1 MKAMQYSRY
10 GGVEVL
16 ELVET
21 PCPEPKAGQ
30 LLVRVHVFSVNPID
44 WKMMSG
50 KYRLILRAPNP
61 CTPCFDLCG
70 VVEEVGPGV
79 EGFAVG
85 DRVLTREPGL
95 HGGGAAEFAVIQA
108 AAAVLAPDGV
118 SDAACAAAPLVAQTA
133 LQGLRLCKALGEG
146 LRVLVVGAS
155 GGVGHL
161 AVQIAKLHGAHVTGV
176 CSTRN
181 VEFVRS
187 LGADEVVDYTQTD
200 DYGQGVFDAVLD
212 CAGKAPW
219 KILYRALKSGGV
231 VGEVSPSVRHFWPML
246 TLPFYS
252 RKRLKPVMLDANGDD
267 MQTIASWMGE
277 GKLHVEVEQVY
288 EGLLQL
294 PKAFVRN
301 ESGRTRGKLV
311 IQVP

>member
-16 ELVET
+16 EWVET
-21 PCPEPKAGQ
+21 PRPEPKAGQ
-30 LLVRVHVFSVNPID
+30 LLVRVHTFSVNPID

-50 KYRLILRAPNP
+50 KLRLVLRAPNP

-70 VVEEVGPGV
+70 VVEEVGPEV
-79 EGFAVG
+79 KGFAVG
-85 DRVLTREPGL
+85 DRILTREPGL
-95 HGGGAAEFAVIQA
+95 HGGAAAEFAVVRADA
-108 AAAVLAPDGV
+108 AALAPDGV
-118 SDAACAAAPLVAQTA
+118 SDVSCAAAPLVAQTA
-133 LQGLRLCKALGEG
+133 LQGLRLCKALEVGKQ
-146 LRVLVVGAS
+146 VLVVGAS

-161 AVQIAKLHGAHVTGV
+161 AVQIAKLHGAQVTGV

-187 LGADEVVDYTQTD
+187 LGADEVIDYSQTD
-200 DYGQGVFDAVLD
+200 DYGQGRFDAVLD

-219 KILYRALKSGGV
+219 KILRRALKPGGV

-246 TLPFYS
+246 TLPLYS
-252 RKRLKPVMLDANGDD
+252 RKRLKPVMLDANGED

-277 GKLHVEVEQVY
+277 GKLTVEVEQVY
-288 EGLLQL
+288 EGLQEL
-294 PKAFVRN
+294 PKAFERN

-311 IQVP
+311 IQVA